1 MGRRASIKP
10 RAGWIGNHPARR
22 YGVRRYAPVTAV
34 TCSRRGLRSGYV
46 VRGGAFHAEAEPT
59 HAGTRTLAAA
69 DQITGSFGV
78 RFVRP
83 LRR

>member
-1 MGRRASIKP
+1 MKARDGDGARFVNSP
-10 RAGWIGNHPARR
+10 R
-22 YGVRRYAPVTAV
+22 
-34 TCSRRGLRSGYV
+34 LGYV
-46 VRGGAFHAEAEPT
+46 VRGGAFHAEAELT